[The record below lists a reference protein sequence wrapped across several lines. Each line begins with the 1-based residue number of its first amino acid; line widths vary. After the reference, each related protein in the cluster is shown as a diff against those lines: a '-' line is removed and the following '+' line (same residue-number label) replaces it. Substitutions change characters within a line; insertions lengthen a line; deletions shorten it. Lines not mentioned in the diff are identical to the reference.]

1 MEINATGGHSSENDS
16 HSYEEEFVLWM
27 LTQWMDSLPF
37 TEQIP
42 VNHIL
47 RSLES
52 SEFYEHLTSD
62 DPEVGFILDAEKNKA
77 KKTIDGINK
86 LTKDFNNIDIKIFIS
101 PNNEDNGM
109 LEDLFLEVVKKQKIY
124 NCVNEFTQCIKTHQ
138 KINNESKQQML
149 AYLSTL
155 DKNDI
160 LSIRNA
166 VINGYFKLYILY

>member
-62 DPEVGFILDAEKNKA
+62 DPEVGFILDAWNYIHTPLMRA
-77 KKTIDGINK
+77 R
-86 LTKDFNNIDIKIFIS
+86 IS
-101 PNNEDNGM
+101 TD
-109 LEDLFLEVVKKQKIY
+109 Q
-124 NCVNEFTQCIKTHQ
+124 T
-138 KINNESKQQML
+138 
-149 AYLSTL
+149 
-155 DKNDI
+155 
-160 LSIRNA
+160 LSIYLPYA
-166 VINGYFKLYILY
+166 